1 MPTEVRVPALG
12 ESVTEA
18 TVATWF
24 KKPGDAVAMDE
35 MLCELE
41 TDKVTVEVPSPAAG
55 TLAQIVALEGETVG
69 PDALLAQIAEAG
81 SDATQEQPQAAP
93 QTAQKTPEGQK
104 NMSGKTVDVM
114 VPALGE
120 SVTEATVATW
130 FKKPGDSVAADEMLC
145 ELETDKV
152 SVEVPAPA
160 AGILAEILAEEGA
173 TVDAKARLAI
183 ITEGA
188 AGAGS
193 PASQP
198 ASGAADHKGAYGNAA
213 APVGSASGGEDGT
226 TAGDVGSPG
235 AGPEQMKPRSDIEDA
250 PSAKKAMA
258 EKGVSRD
265 QVTGSGR
272 DGRVMKEDV
281 ARAQPAARPAAP
293 APAAPRPAADAAREE
308 RVKMTRL
315 RQTIARRLKDAQN
328 SAAMLT
334 TYNEADMSGV
344 MGLRN
349 EYKDA
354 FEKKHKVKLG
364 FMSFFVKACC
374 HALKEVPEVNAE
386 IDGTD
391 VVYKNYVNMGVAV
404 GTPSGLVVPVVRDA
418 DQKGFAAIEKEI
430 AELGAKGRDGKLT
443 MQEMQGGTFTISNG
457 GVYGSLMS
465 SPILNPPQS
474 GILGM
479 HKIQDR
485 PVVVGG
491 QIVIRPMMYLALSYD
506 HRIVDGKGAVTFLVR
521 VKEALE
527 DPRRLLMDL

>member
-1 MPTEVRVPALG
+1 MTTEVRVPTLG

-24 KKPGDAVAMDE
+24 KKPGDPVAADE

-55 TLAQIVALEGETVG
+55 TMGEIVAQEGTTVG
-69 PDALLAQIAEAG
+69 VDALLATISAGEAK
-81 SDATQEQPQAAP
+81 AAP
-93 QTAQKTPEGQK
+93 AKAEKSEKPAKSESAD
-104 NMSGKTVDVM
+104 SGASVDVM
-114 VPALGE
+114 VPTLGE
-120 SVTEATVATW
+120 SVTEATVSTW
-130 FKKPGDSVAADEMLC
+130 FKKVGDQVAADEMLC

-160 AGILAEILAEEGA
+160 AGTLTEILAAEGS
-173 TVDAKARLAI
+173 TVQAGGKLAI
-183 ITEGA
+183 LSSG
-188 AGAGS
+188 AGAS
-193 PASQP
+193 AP
-198 ASGAADHKGAYGNAA
+198 AA
-213 APVGSASGGEDGT
+213 APKAEEAAAPAAAGGK
-226 TAGDVGSPG
+226 DV
-235 AGPEQMKPRSDIEDA
+235 EDA

-258 EKGVSRD
+258 EAGLSRD
-265 QVTGSGR
+265 QVQGSGR

-281 ARAQPAARPAAP
+281 ARAAAAATQAPAASAAPAQAPRAP
-293 APAAPRPAADAAREE
+293 APAEDVAREE

-315 RQTIARRLKDAQN
+315 RQTIARRLKDSQN
-328 SAAMLT
+328 TAAMLT
-334 TYNEADMSGV
+334 TYNEVDMTEV
-344 MGLRN
+344 MALRN
-349 EYKDA
+349 QYKDE
-354 FEKKHKVKLG
+354 FYKKHGVRLG
-364 FMSFFVKACC
+364 FMSFFTKACV

-391 VVYKNYVNMGVAV
+391 IVYKNFVHMGIAA
-404 GTPSGLVVPVVRDA
+404 GTPTGLVVPVIRDV
-418 DQKGFAAIEKEI
+418 DSMGFAAIEKAI
-430 AELGAKGRDGKLT
+430 AEKGARARDGKLS
-443 MQEMQGGTFTISNG
+443 MAEMQGGTFTISNG

-485 PVVVGG
+485 PMAING
-491 QIVIRPMMYLALSYD
+491 QVVIRPMMYLALSYD